1 MLRLKDFFLQSVS
14 ENPELSE
21 TERGNLLG
29 ECEVILSFL
38 SYNDI
43 QGMSLHHRK
52 ALTLMTEKT
61 TSVGGSGSWTFG
73 SPSVLAMYYRTPG
86 SLDRVVADMKEC
98 MPCYYRLTGGH
109 GSGAEDL
116 NSNWR

>member
-1 MLRLKDFFLQSVS
+1 MRRLYTFRRIPEMLQLKEFFLQSVS
-14 ENPELSE
+14 ENPSLSE
-21 TERGNLLG
+21 EERGNLLG

-43 QGMSLHHRK
+43 QVMSLHHRK
-52 ALTLMTEKT
+52 ALDLMTKKT

-73 SPSVLAMYYRTPG
+73 SPSVLTMYYRTPG

-98 MPCYYRLTGGH
+98 MPYYYRLTDGH
-109 GSGAEDL
+109 
-116 NSNWR
+116 